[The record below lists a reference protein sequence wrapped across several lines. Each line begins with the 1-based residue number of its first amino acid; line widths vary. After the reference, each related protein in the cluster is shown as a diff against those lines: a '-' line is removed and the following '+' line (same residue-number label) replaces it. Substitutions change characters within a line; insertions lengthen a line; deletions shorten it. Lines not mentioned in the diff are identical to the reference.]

1 MIRQVSL
8 YNGAVNIEFDPDK
21 HFYHV
26 VGTNAK
32 PDGVTTILGLIPKYL
47 LPWVARTT
55 AEYIQAGILN
65 RLASEGEVGGS
76 FLRSLC
82 DEAKKEHTRKRDAAG
97 DVGTIVHGFA
107 EEVIGGVEVDDEFW
121 QATPGEAHPGCLAF
135 LQWWDSVKPLE
146 NVESERIVYSKR
158 LFYAGTCDLFATING
173 NPTVV
178 DFKTGS
184 GFYEDQPLQLAAYA
198 MAIDEERG
206 FHWAEGLN
214 IKEWVGPYGADPITD
229 GWIIH
234 LDKETG
240 KCTPYHVEITP
251 ELKTDWEAV
260 RLAWRAVKRNQDR
273 HKEIKA
279 KCRKSVITTQLAAA
293 L

>member
-8 YNGAVNIEFDPDK
+8 YDGAVNIEFDPDK
-21 HFYHV
+21 HYYHV

-55 AEYIQAGILN
+55 ADYIEAGILN
-65 RLASEGEVGGS
+65 RLAGEGEVGGS

-82 DEAKKEHTRKRDAAG
+82 EEAKKEHTRKRDAAG
-97 DVGTIVHGFA
+97 DIGTLVHAFA
-107 EEVIGGVEVDDEFW
+107 DEIIAQGGVWKDIIEDLLSETPDEAIAGCQAFAGWWASVDMDM
-121 QATPGEAHPGCLAF
+121 A
-135 LQWWDSVKPLE
+135 S
-146 NVESERIVYSKR
+146 VESERIVFSRK
-158 LFYAGTCDLFATING
+158 LFYCGTCDLFATING
-173 NPTVV
+173 KPTVV

-184 GFYEDQPLQLAAYA
+184 GFYEDQTLQLAAYA
-198 MAIDEERG
+198 TAIEEELG
-206 FHWAEGLN
+206 IE
-214 IKEWVGPYGADPITD
+214 IKD

-240 KCTPYHVEITP
+240 KCTPYPVEIDH
-251 ELKTDWEAV
+251 ELKADWEQV
-260 RLAWRAVKRNQDR
+260 RIAWRAVKRNQER
-273 HKEIKA
+273 HKRIKQ
-279 KCRKSVITTQLAAA
+279 CQKSQNTTAVAAA

>member
-1 MIRQVSL
+1 MRTVTL
-8 YNGAVNIEFDPDK
+8 YNGQVNIEFDDIR
-21 HFYHV
+21 HFYHL

-55 AEYIQAGILN
+55 ADYIHHGILQ
-65 RLASEGEVGGS
+65 RLAGEGEVGGS
-76 FLRSLC
+76 FLSSLC
-82 DEAKKEHTRKRDAAG
+82 EEAKKEHTRKKEAAG
-97 DVGTIVHGFA
+97 NVGTLVHAFA
-107 EEVIGGVEVDDEFW
+107 EEVIGGVEVEDDLWE
-121 QATPGEAHPGCLAF
+121 ATPEEAHAGCLAF
-135 LQWWDSVKPLE
+135 LQWWNSAQIDKT
-146 NVESERIVYSKR
+146 NMESERIVFSRR
-158 LFYAGTCDLFATING
+158 LFYGGMCDLFATING
-173 NPTVV
+173 KPTVI

-206 FHWAEGLN
+206 FHWQEEDGT
-214 IKEWVGPYGADPITD
+214 KEWVGPYGVDPIED

-240 KCTPYHVEITP
+240 KCTPYHVEITD

-260 RLAWRAVKRNQDR
+260 RIAWRAVKRNQDR
-273 HKEIKA
+273 HKEIK
-279 KCRKSVITTQLAAA
+279 KCQRSQNTTQAAAA

>member
-1 MIRQVSL
+1 MIRAVSL

-55 AEYIQAGILN
+55 ADYIQAGILA
-65 RLASEGEVGGS
+65 RLAGEGAVETT
-76 FLRSLC
+76 FLASLC

-97 DVGTIVHGFA
+97 DIGLLVHGFA
-107 EEVIGGVEVDDEFW
+107 EEVICGVEVDDEFW
-121 QATPGEAHPGCLAF
+121 EVTPEEAHPGCLAF
-135 LQWWDSVKPLE
+135 LQWWNSVKPLE
-146 NVESERIVYSKR
+146 NVESERIVFSRK
-158 LFYAGTCDLFATING
+158 LFYCGTCDLFATING
-173 NPTVV
+173 KPTVV

-198 MAIDEERG
+198 TAIEEELG
-206 FHWAEGLN
+206 IE
-214 IKEWVGPYGADPITD
+214 IKD

>member
-1 MIRQVSL
+1 MIRTVSL
-8 YNGAVNIEFDPDK
+8 YNGSVNIEFDPDK
-21 HFYHV
+21 HYYHV
-26 VGTNAK
+26 VGLTAK

-55 AEYIQAGILN
+55 ADYIHDGILA
-65 RLASEGEVGGS
+65 RLAGEGAVEAT
-76 FLRSLC
+76 FLASLC

-97 DVGTIVHGFA
+97 DVGTLVHAFA

-121 QATPGEAHPGCLAF
+121 QATPEEAHPGCLAF
-135 LQWWDSVKPLE
+135 LQWWNGIRPLE
-146 NVESERIVYSKR
+146 NVQSERIVYSKR
-158 LFYAGTCDLFATING
+158 LFYCGTCDLFAYING
-173 NPTVV
+173 RPTVV

-198 MAIDEERG
+198 TAIEEELG
-206 FHWAEGLN
+206 IE
-214 IKEWVGPYGADPITD
+214 IKD

-240 KCTPYHVEITP
+240 KCTPYHVEIDR
-251 ELKTDWEAV
+251 ELKADWEQV
-260 RLAWRAVKRNQDR
+260 RIAWRAVKRNQDR
-273 HKEIKA
+273 HKQIKRNQ
-279 KCRKSVITTQLAAA
+279 KCQTSANTTQAAS

>member
-21 HFYHV
+21 HYYHV

-55 AEYIQAGILN
+55 AEYIQAGILQ
-65 RLASEGEVGGS
+65 RLAAEGEVGGS
-76 FLRSLC
+76 FLASLC

-107 EEVIGGVEVDDEFW
+107 EEVIGGVDVDDEFW

-135 LQWWDSVKPLE
+135 LEWWNSVKPLE
-146 NVESERIVYSKR
+146 NVQSERIVFSRKLY
-158 LFYAGTCDLFATING
+158 YCGTCDLFATING
-173 NPTVV
+173 KPTVV

-198 MAIDEERG
+198 TAIEEELG
-206 FHWAEGLN
+206 IE
-214 IKEWVGPYGADPITD
+214 IKD

-240 KCTPYHVEITP
+240 KCTPYHVEIDH
-251 ELKTDWEAV
+251 ELKADWEQV
-260 RLAWRAVKRNQDR
+260 RIAWRAVKRNQER
-273 HKEIKA
+273 HKRIKQ
-279 KCRKSVITTQLAAA
+279 CQKSQNTTQAAVA

>member
-8 YNGAVNIEFDPDK
+8 YNGTVNIEFDPDK

-26 VGTNAK
+26 VGSNAK

-55 AEYIQAGILN
+55 ADYIQAGILQ
-65 RLASEGEVGGS
+65 RLAAEGEVGGS
-76 FLRSLC
+76 FLASLC

-97 DVGTIVHGFA
+97 DIGSLVHGFA
-107 EEVIGGVEVDDEFW
+107 EEVICGVVVDDEFW
-121 QATPGEAHPGCLAF
+121 EATPTEARPGCLAF
-135 LQWWDSVKPLE
+135 LQWWNGIKPLK
-146 NVESERIVYSKR
+146 NVESERIVFSKR
-158 LFYAGTCDLFATING
+158 LFYCGTCDLFATING
-173 NPTVV
+173 KPTVV

-206 FHWAEGLN
+206 FHWAKDEDGN
-214 IKEWVGPYGADPITD
+214 KQWAGPYGLEPITD

-260 RLAWRAVKRNQDR
+260 RIAWRAVKRNRDR
-273 HKEIKA
+273 HKEIKECQ
-279 KCRKSVITTQLAAA
+279 KLQNTIQAAVA

>member
-26 VGTNAK
+26 IGSNAK

-55 AEYIQAGILN
+55 ADYIQAGILQ

-76 FLRSLC
+76 FLASLC

-97 DVGTIVHGFA
+97 DVGTLVHAFA
-107 EEVIGGVEVDDEFW
+107 EEVIAGGTIDEDD
-121 QATPGEAHPGCLAF
+121 APPEARQGCLAF
-135 LQWWDSVKPLE
+135 LNWWDGLE
-146 NVESERIVYSKR
+146 QIDHSSIQSERIVYSKR
-158 LFYAGTCDLFATING
+158 LFYCGTCDLFATING
-173 NPTVV
+173 KPTVV

-198 MAIDEERG
+198 TAIEEELG
-206 FHWAEGLN
+206 IE
-214 IKEWVGPYGADPITD
+214 IKD

-240 KCTPYHVEITP
+240 KCTPYHVEIDH
-251 ELKTDWEAV
+251 ELKADWEQV
-260 RLAWRAVKRNQDR
+260 RIAWRAVKRNQER
-273 HKEIKA
+273 HKRIKQ
-279 KCRKSVITTQLAAA
+279 CQKSQNTIAAAAA

>member
-21 HFYHV
+21 HYYHV

-55 AEYIQAGILN
+55 AEYIQAGILQ
-65 RLASEGEVGGS
+65 RLAAEGEVGGS
-76 FLRSLC
+76 FLASLC

-107 EEVIGGVEVDDEFW
+107 EEVIGGVDVDDEFW

-135 LQWWDSVKPLE
+135 LEWWNSVKPLE
-146 NVESERIVYSKR
+146 NVQSERIVFSRKLY
-158 LFYAGTCDLFATING
+158 YCGTCDLFATING
-173 NPTVV
+173 KPTVV

-198 MAIDEERG
+198 TAIEEELG
-206 FHWAEGLN
+206 IE
-214 IKEWVGPYGADPITD
+214 IKD

-240 KCTPYHVEITP
+240 KCTPYHVEIDH
-251 ELKTDWEAV
+251 ELKADWEQV
-260 RLAWRAVKRNQDR
+260 RIAWRAVKRNQER
-273 HKEIKA
+273 HKRIKQ
-279 KCRKSVITTQLAAA
+279 CQKSQNTIQAAAA

>member
-21 HFYHV
+21 HYYHV

-55 AEYIQAGILN
+55 AEYIQAGILQ
-65 RLASEGEVGGS
+65 RLAAEGEVGGS
-76 FLRSLC
+76 FLASLC

-107 EEVIGGVEVDDEFW
+107 EEVIGGVDVDDEFW

-135 LQWWDSVKPLE
+135 LEWWNSVKPLE
-146 NVESERIVYSKR
+146 NVQSERIVFSRKLY
-158 LFYAGTCDLFATING
+158 YCGTCDLFATING
-173 NPTVV
+173 KPTVV

-198 MAIDEERG
+198 TAIEEELG
-206 FHWAEGLN
+206 IE
-214 IKEWVGPYGADPITD
+214 IKD

-240 KCTPYHVEITP
+240 KCTPDHVEIDH
-251 ELKTDWEAV
+251 ELKADWEQV
-260 RLAWRAVKRNQDR
+260 RIAWRAVKRNQER
-273 HKEIKA
+273 HKRIKQ
-279 KCRKSVITTQLAAA
+279 CQKSQNTIQAAAA